1 MLSSSTPRALA
12 SNVIALDF
20 DQNFQ
25 VLHFQQY
32 TLMDNNWEVYVG
44 GFVSSNQDGLLLY
57 DRVLR
62 EVTLLGFDSN
72 LHITHNQ
79 PIHNV
84 DGNWQVF
91 SGDFNGSGRS
101 QVLFYNPIGGNAQI
115 LTLKSDLSLAST
127 KNYTGWGTNE
137 VLYVGH
143 FGAPTLSVM
152 LYDPQP
158 ALSFFLEFDSSLTL
172 THQVSVHSWDDHWQ
186 VLIGSFLDRSRCLA
200 NNSCSTGDD
209 ILVLNRRTGQLEQYV
224 FSFGNQYQVDD
235 TRSQSFVRSGTAPMD
250 SLTSI
255 DASSF
260 SLLTTLNTS
269 IRGEEL
275 Y

>member
-1 MLSSSTPRALA
+1 MVLQTLLNPGAGPNQGVLDNDLSSVLSSSTPRVLA

-32 TLMDNNWEVYVG
+32 TLMDNNWEVYTG
-44 GFVSSNQDGLLLY
+44 GFVNSNQDGLLLY

-62 EVTLLGFDSN
+62 DVRLLGFDSN

-84 DGNWQVF
+84 DGNWEVF
-91 SGDFNGSGRS
+91 SGDFKGAGRS

-115 LTLKSDLSLAST
+115 LTLKTDLSLADT
-127 KNYTGWGTNE
+127 KNYTGWGTN
-137 VLYVGH
+137 H
-143 FGAPTLSVM
+143 
-152 LYDPQP
+152 
-158 ALSFFLEFDSSLTL
+158 
-172 THQVSVHSWDDHWQ
+172 
-186 VLIGSFLDRSRCLA
+186 
-200 NNSCSTGDD
+200 NCSTGDD
-209 ILVLNRRTGQLEQYV
+209 ILVLNRRTGQLEQFV

-235 TRSQSFVRSGTAPMD
+235 TRSQGFVRSRVAPMD